1 MKNGLFIFRRDLRI
15 YDNNALYNAC
25 KECDKVF
32 CCFIFTPEQIT
43 NKNDFKSSNAI
54 QFMIESLKELSY
66 EFNKLNSKLYLLYG
80 DNNKVIYELID
91 KLNIQSLYYN
101 RDYTPYALLR
111 DHKIKELCNNNNINC
126 SEFQDYYLYEP
137 GTILTGSN
145 TYYKKFTPFY
155 MKALKIEVDKPI
167 YINKQKLSVKFVAL
181 KYSTSFNE
189 MSIHYKFN
197 ENTLVNGGR
206 TNGLKQLKETIKTQK
221 NYDQMRNTLAH
232 NTSLLSAYI
241 KFGCISIREVYYF
254 VRINFGINS
263 ELMRQL
269 VWRDFYAQVLF
280 AYPYVLDPKN
290 NKITWNKNKIYLER
304 WYLGKTGFPVIDA
317 CMRQL
322 NETGWMHNRGR
333 LITACFFIKTLLLD
347 WREGEKYFAK
357 NLIDYDVA
365 NNNGNWQWL
374 SGTGVDTMPYFRT
387 FNPWTQSK
395 KYDPDALF
403 IKRWIPE
410 LKDVDA
416 KDIHNWNIEYTNT
429 KYASVKYERPVVDF
443 SEQRIKSIELYKQ
456 FL

>member
-25 KECDKVF
+25 NDCDKVF

-80 DNNKVIYELID
+80 DNNKVISELIH

-101 RDYTPYALLR
+101 RDYTPYALIR
-111 DHKIKELCNNNNINC
+111 DHIIKELCNDNNIFCN
-126 SEFQDYYLYEP
+126 EFQDYYLYEP

-145 TYYKKFTPFY
+145 TCYKKFTPFY
-155 MKALKIEVDKPI
+155 NKALKINVDKPVTI
-167 YINKQKLSVKFVAL
+167 TKKKLSIKFVSF
-181 KYSTSFNE
+181 KHSTSFNE
-189 MSIHYKFN
+189 MSIHYKVN
-197 ENTLVNGGR
+197 KNTLVSGGR
-206 TNGLKQLKETIKTQK
+206 TNGLKQLKETIKTQQ
-221 NYDQMRNTLAH
+221 NYDQMRNTLSH

-290 NKITWNKNKIYLER
+290 NKITWNKNNTYLER
-304 WYLGKTGFPVIDA
+304 WRLGKTGFPVIDA

-333 LITACFFIKTLLLD
+333 LVTSCFLVKTLLLD
-347 WREGEKYFAK
+347 WRDGEKYFAK

-374 SGTGVDTMPYFRT
+374 SGTGVDSMPYFRT
-387 FNPWTQSK
+387 FNPWTQSA

-416 KDIHNWNIEYTNT
+416 KDIHNWNIEHSNK

-443 SEQRIKSIELYKQ
+443 SEQRIKSIELYKK

>member
-1 MKNGLFIFRRDLRI
+1 MKSGLFIFRRDLRI

-43 NKNDFKSSNAI
+43 NKNDFRSSNAI

-80 DNNKVIYELID
+80 DNNKVISELID

-101 RDYTPYALLR
+101 RDYTPYALVR
-111 DHKIKELCNNNNINC
+111 DHKIKELCNDTDIICN
-126 SEFQDYYLYEP
+126 EFQDYYLYEP

-145 TYYKKFTPFY
+145 TCYKKFTPFY
-155 MKALKIEVDKPI
+155 NKALKISVDKPASI
-167 YINKQKLSVKFVAL
+167 PKQKLSIKFVTL
-181 KYSTSFNE
+181 GHSTSFNE
-189 MSIHYKFN
+189 MSIHYKVN
-197 ENTLVNGGR
+197 ENTLVSGGR
-206 TNGLKQLKETIKTQK
+206 TNGLKQLKETIKTQQK
-221 NYDQMRNTLAH
+221 YDQTRNTLSH

-241 KFGCISIREVYYF
+241 KFGCISIREVYHF
-254 VRINFGINS
+254 VRNNFGINS

-290 NKITWNKNKIYLER
+290 NKITWNKNKTYLER
-304 WYLGKTGFPVIDA
+304 WHLGKTGFPIIDA

-333 LITACFFIKTLLLD
+333 LVTSCFLVKTLLLD
-347 WREGEKYFAK
+347 WRNGEKYFAK

-387 FNPWTQSK
+387 FNPWTQSE

-416 KDIHNWNIEYTNT
+416 KDIHNWNNEHSSK
-429 KYASVKYERPVVDF
+429 KYASVKYERPIVDF
-443 SEQRIKSIELYKQ
+443 SEQRIKSIELYKK

>member
-1 MKNGLFIFRRDLRI
+1 MKSGLFIFRRDLRI

-43 NKNDFKSSNAI
+43 NKNDFRSSNAI

-80 DNNKVIYELID
+80 DNNKVISELID

-101 RDYTPYALLR
+101 RDYTPYALVR
-111 DHKIKELCNNNNINC
+111 DHKIKELCNDANVICN
-126 SEFQDYYLYEP
+126 EFQDYYLYEP

-145 TYYKKFTPFY
+145 TCYKKFTPFY
-155 MKALKIEVDKPI
+155 NKALKISVDKPTTI
-167 YINKQKLSVKFVAL
+167 LKKKLSVKFVTL
-181 KYSTSFNE
+181 GHSTSFNA
-189 MSIHYKFN
+189 MSIHYKIN
-197 ENTLVNGGR
+197 ENTLVSGGR
-206 TNGLKQLKETIKTQK
+206 TSGLKQLKETIKTQQ
-221 NYDQMRNTLAH
+221 NYDQMRNILSH

-241 KFGCISIREVYYF
+241 KFGCISIREVYHF
-254 VRINFGINS
+254 FRNNFGINS

-290 NKITWNKNKIYLER
+290 NKITWNKNKTYLER
-304 WYLGKTGFPVIDA
+304 WHLGKTGFPVIDA

-333 LITACFFIKTLLLD
+333 LVTSCFLVKTLLLD
-347 WREGEKYFAK
+347 WRDGEKYFAK

-387 FNPWTQSK
+387 FNPWTQSA

-416 KDIHNWNIEYTNT
+416 KDIHNWNIEYSSK
-429 KYASVKYERPVVDF
+429 KYASVKYERPIVDF
-443 SEQRIKSIELYKQ
+443 SEQRIKSIELYKK